1 MKVMISNSEEDS
13 ALKTLSRW
21 ISRFC
26 YNHPKL
32 GIPNLT
38 RYLVIGMVI
47 AYAIGWTTYF
57 TFYQYLALYPELVFQ
72 GQIWRLVTFIF
83 IPIQT
88 NLFWF
93 VFEVLFLYF
102 VGTSLE
108 EFWGAARFTVFFFL
122 GAILN
127 AVLTFAVYG
136 LLPVLGNSMTAFSF
150 YFTPSMTYIKLSM
163 FFAFATIYPDA
174 YIRTYFII
182 MVKAK
187 WLALLSAAV
196 EALMVIRCLMEGD
209 WFGILLIVVSLFNY
223 LLFFWEDLL
232 KLMGRQVSRVQH
244 QTDPKTINL
253 KKAQKEL
260 RQRRGYLHKCAV
272 CGVTDQDSP
281 EMEFRYCSK
290 CNGYYCYC
298 SHHINNH
305 THIQ

>member
-1 MKVMISNSEEDS
+1 M
-13 ALKTLSRW
+13 KTLSRW

-47 AYAIGWTTYF
+47 AYAVGWTTRF
-57 TFYQYLALYPELVFQ
+57 AFYQYLELFPGLVLQ

-83 IPIQT
+83 IPINT
-88 NLFWF
+88 DLFWF
-93 VFEVLFLYF
+93 VFEMLFLYF

-108 EFWGAARFTVFFFL
+108 EFWGTTRFSVFFFL

-127 AVLTFAVYG
+127 AVLTFAVYF
-136 LLPVLGNSMTAFSF
+136 LAPVLGNSMTALGF
-150 YFTPSMTYIKLSM
+150 YFAPSMTYIKLSM
-163 FFAFATIYPDA
+163 FFAFATIYPDS

-182 MVKAK
+182 VVKAK
-187 WLALLSAAV
+187 WLALLSAAI
-196 EALMVIRCLMEGD
+196 EALMVVRCIMDGD
-209 WFGILLIVVSLFNY
+209 WFGILLIVVSLLNY

-232 KLMGRQVSRVQH
+232 KLMGNQLGRVQH
-244 QTDPKTINL
+244 QASPNTINF

-272 CGVTDQDSP
+272 CGVTDQDDP
-281 EMEFRYCSK
+281 NMEFRYCSK

-298 SHHINNH
+298 ANHINNH
-305 THIQ
+305 THVQ